1 MLSAS
6 NVHVSQGILVV
17 AGRGRVFE
25 NLLRK
30 SYVFKKCLCVNG
42 LAQVVVLTH
51 TGDGAGVMV
60 LFACVHEK

>member
-6 NVHVSQGILVV
+6 NKHVSEGILVV
-17 AGRGRVFE
+17 AGRGNLFE

-30 SYVFKKCLCVNG
+30 KLSVNG
-42 LAQVVVLTH
+42 LAQVVVLSH

-60 LFACVHEK
+60 LFACVHQK